1 MNEKFQP
8 VRGTQDLLP
17 DLKNTFRYIESVCR
31 LTAALFGFKDIDTPI
46 FEFSDVFHRTL
57 GETSDAIS
65 KETYTFTD
73 RGGNS
78 LTLRPEGT
86 AGLVRAFISNGMTQ
100 DLPLRLYYYGP
111 MFRYERP
118 QKGRYRQ
125 FHQVGVE
132 TLGLESPHADS
143 EVIALAHLFLQR
155 LGVAEAAKLEL
166 NSLGDADSRAAYRE
180 RLVEFLNDFATQL
193 SPDSQERLSKN
204 PLRILDSKDEGDRK
218 ILERAPKLSE
228 SLTSGSVEFFGR
240 LQEDLKILGIPFVL
254 NEKLVRG
261 LDYYRHTVFEFT
273 TDQLGAQGALVAG
286 GRYDGLV
293 ESMGGPST
301 PGVGWAAGV
310 ERLALLVEGRV
321 PAEPVNRVAIIP
333 ADETAAKIGLKMAFD
348 LRTAG
353 IACELLE
360 PGNIGKRLKRAN
372 KIGARAAVILGE
384 AELAQQTA
392 TVKDLTASAQET
404 VPAAALTAHV
414 QKLFS

>member
-310 ERLALLVEGRV
+310 EHLALLVEGRV